1 MSKYLS
7 RANEKINNEKTAINK
22 EGISVNR
29 AKETIYFLLATD
41 PLTLILFLIE
51 FLISINI
58 NTKNIN
64 TNKIFEIRRI
74 SKFSSFNFMK
84 LLSINVKNVKK
95 AREIVKTNIIIIN
108 KFLFNN
114 ANII

>member
-1 MSKYLS
+1 MI
-7 RANEKINNEKTAINK
+7 E
-22 EGISVNR
+22 
-29 AKETIYFLLATD
+29 
-41 PLTLILFLIE
+41 PHLIE
-51 FLISINI
+51 IKTFPSQKGILSTIDS
-58 NTKNIN
+58 KNN
-64 TNKIFEIRRI
+64 LPFEIRRI